1 MFASGE
7 TMRIPIQIISL
18 MGQTMQNMLMDSST
32 DSSSIPIPVVP
43 SLQAMITYLGL
54 VRFTLPKSNIAHLLF
69 TSFQILI
76 KSPETLTTDIVSQ
89 QMIIA
94 NFMFNEQVLHI
105 LTEKL
110 ACDLEGKSESEIRD
124 ILQIPDDLTSEEKKA
139 IEEENKWLL
148 SAYVPNM

>member
-1 MFASGE
+1 
-7 TMRIPIQIISL
+7 MRIPIQIISL